1 MFRKCIKKVNKL
13 VILEGNRMEIKVN
26 EQAQKF
32 HLATATNWESLIGH
46 EIQVG
51 KYRFSAV
58 PVADQ
63 INVSE
68 VTTGFKAISLPMTQ
82 DVLIQTS
89 TKEDTMKF
97 LYKVGKRME
106 SIVNKVGSSYL
117 DNLIEDSR
125 KLNLE
130 RIGEMPPIEDVD
142 TDWITA
148 EFSDVTH

>member
-1 MFRKCIKKVNKL
+1 MK
-13 VILEGNRMEIKVN
+13 IKVN
-26 EQAQKF
+26 EQSQKF
-32 HLATATNWESLIGH
+32 HLATATHWESLIGH

-51 KYRFSAV
+51 NYRFSV
-58 PVADQ
+58 IPVADQ

-68 VTTGFKAISLPMTQ
+68 VTTGFKAISLPITE
-82 DVLIQTS
+82 DVLMQTS
-89 TKEDTMKF
+89 TKEDTMRF

-117 DNLIEDSR
+117 DNLIEDSM

-148 EFSDVTH
+148 KFSDVTH